1 MVENSAVWFELNRLK
16 RVLIKH
22 CSVKMCQLQNN
33 LEYGPITVRLQEKKT
48 EQKTCYMWAF
58 VHE

>member
-1 MVENSAVWFELNRLK
+1 
-16 RVLIKH
+16 
-22 CSVKMCQLQNN
+22 MCQLQNN